1 MLHLIYFHV
10 CASMC
15 ETTENI
21 PPRLSRQK
29 VPCHPPTGTVHQD
42 ECGWGRR
49 WGEAGHPY
57 IWKRLVLNT
66 FEKVEQNSY
75 LVE

>member
-42 ECGWGRR
+42 ECGWG
-49 WGEAGHPY
+49 GVA
-57 IWKRLVLNT
+57 T
-66 FEKVEQNSY
+66 FEKSQLCTCFKKVGKI
-75 LVE
+75 LT